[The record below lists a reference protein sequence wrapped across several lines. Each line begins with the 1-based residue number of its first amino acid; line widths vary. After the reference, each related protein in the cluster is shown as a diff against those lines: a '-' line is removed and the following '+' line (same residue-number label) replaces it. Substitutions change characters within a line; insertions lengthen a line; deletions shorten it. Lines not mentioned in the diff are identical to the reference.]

1 MAAAR
6 AVKRWGR
13 VEVGSAAR
21 RTGHGGWRLDAGRQ
35 RLTGPRRGS
44 RRRQGRA
51 ARLGAA
57 VGNRHGLTSHGASG
71 HSGGRRAAARVSSG
85 REKEERK

>member
-1 MAAAR
+1 MAASR

-21 RTGHGGWRLDAGRQ
+21 RTGHGGWRLDAGRL
-35 RLTGPRRGS
+35 RLIGPRHGS
-44 RRRQGRA
+44 RGRQGRV

-57 VGNRHGLTSHGASG
+57 VTG
-71 HSGGRRAAARVSSG
+71 
-85 REKEERK
+85 